1 MCLCASVHACVH
13 VCMHACV
20 CVHVFCLHVHTLC
33 TYMSGLCLCVCPC
46 VGADWL
52 KACQEKCS
60 PHHIVPSTGM
70 DLTLQRSILKKDA
83 FLPRYSA
90 VLHRTVLCIRD
101 INPYST
107 LVYHF
112 LVYVICLD

>member
-1 MCLCASVHACVH
+1 MCMCACVCLCVCVYACMCLCTYFLLTCACI
-13 VCMHACV
+13 M
-20 CVHVFCLHVHTLC
+20 
-33 TYMSGLCLCVCPC
+33 YMSGLCLCVCPC

-90 VLHRTVLCIRD
+90 VLHSTLLFSED
-101 INPYST
+101 IDPYST